1 MLLILNLINLCHN
14 KISNLSPTL
23 FQSTKDLKLI
33 EQLIDTMDAEFMFW
47 IENRTTIV
55 TIKDEEFLMAHYTSN
70 VSFPRPGKNVHTAKL
85 TFQYITRVIPASI
98 I

>member
-85 TFQYITRVIPASI
+85 TFQWLQDILHG
-98 I
+98 